1 MPVTAQQKQIYNNLK
16 KSNKGWPH
24 KLLWEKTNFEIKKIK
39 RAQQQVKIQANQQ
52 RQTAVIAQQPANI
65 AAFKQMKTRKAQLSK
80 PKTTLEK
87 LKFSWKKLIK
97 AEPENSNLRK
107 QYLRIYRV
115 LHEASSPQEARQKLK
130 VQISPQ
136 IKTWKWTKNQQV
148 KYVKTLLFLKKVPSG
163 GRRKTYRRK
172 RRTRRKHRKHRKRR
186 TRRKRHKR
194 RRRRTRRRR
203 RR

>member
-1 MPVTAQQKQIYNNLK
+1 M
-16 KSNKGWPH
+16 
-24 KLLWEKTNFEIKKIK
+24 
-39 RAQQQVKIQANQQ
+39 
-52 RQTAVIAQQPANI
+52 
-65 AAFKQMKTRKAQLSK
+65 
-80 PKTTLEK
+80 
-87 LKFSWKKLIK
+87 
-97 AEPENSNLRK
+97 
-107 QYLRIYRV
+107 
-115 LHEASSPQEARQKLK
+115 HEASSPQEARQKLK

-186 TRRKRHKR
+186 TRRKRRKR

-203 RR
+203 